1 MDEATYR
8 VWWPLHLRVARG
20 ERLNAKEEAAYTAGL
35 SQLHDGEALPQEAE
49 HLRQTQEAVR
59 LMDAKRAELEER
71 RKQLDAQIEAL
82 ERMLSRPARSLLGVG
97 R

>member
-1 MDEATYR
+1 MDDATYR

-20 ERLNAKEEAAYTAGL
+20 ERLNADDEATYSAGL

-49 HLRQTQEAVR
+49 SLRRTHEAIR
-59 LMDAKRAELEER
+59 LLDVKRAELEQR

-82 ERMLSRPARSLLGVG
+82 ERMLSRPTRSLLEVG